1 MKWSVSWSWRGPSGV
16 KRYSWGK
23 PNINRTHCCAL
34 YIFPNMKPNYRT
46 DSSYTYPFNHI
57 TISRQYRWE
66 YWARYSR
73 LDWGWLLLVVFYG
86 KNSSWEDRSGCYGD
100 IVRLGFGWKHW
111 SEGFG
116 KIVLANWGG
125 VWDESYG
132 QWFIWPVLEIDKI

>member
-1 MKWSVSWSWRGPSGV
+1 MQKNRKLLKSLKSKDEVFREV
-16 KRYSWGK
+16 DVDQAELRDSWGK
-23 PNINRTHCCAL
+23 PNFNRTHCCAL

-66 YWARYSR
+66 YGARCSR
-73 LDWGWLLLVVFYG
+73 FDWGWLLLVVFYG
-86 KNSSWEDRSGCYGD
+86 KNSSWEDRSSCYGD
-100 IVRLGFGWKHW
+100 IVRLGFEWKHW

-125 VWDESYG
+125 V
-132 QWFIWPVLEIDKI
+132 